1 MYGSGFFLSR
11 VENHLAKKPIR
22 FTKRQQ
28 EDKSVNTTEDNSNAT
43 TTTTAA
49 ATPAST
55 TVPDILKND
64 VVEFSPD
71 HAFYIN
77 PLLSSGHTQ
86 TAYSALN
93 KFDKVHQVH
102 YKREIL
108 TIQDTIYT
116 LPTGEKLK
124 YDQWKGQSTIA
135 IDYALNSNRFQHDPN
150 HLQYKPSHQGD
161 KLPPRTEFKDPQ
173 QELIKNSDDKPLVI
187 ALHGLSGGSYEAYI
201 RAVMEKA
208 VDDPYNFDAIVL
220 NSRGCAWHT
229 ITSPQLYNGLWTN
242 DLRYFINEYVTKK
255 WPNKRIYLM
264 GFSLGGAILANY
276 LGQEADAVSPQIKG
290 AAMFGTPWDFP
301 DGAYHLRDSIVG
313 NKVYSPT
320 MCQNLLKLLTR
331 QSDLMSGS
339 HDIIKQYKEDPTK
352 FQLKFLKDFDDYFTS
367 RLFGLNS
374 ANEYYRLASPIQRLM
389 KIRVPTL
396 IVSSKDDPVTGS
408 RSLPYSETE
417 LNPYV
422 TMVTTTIGG
431 HLGWFTW
438 NGGRWYTSPI
448 CQFFDELDKW
458 NVDESSID
466 ENVDLPFDISHSW
479 KYDRL
484 VDNMLVE

>member
-11 VENHLAKKPIR
+11 VDNHVARKPIK

-28 EDKSVNTTEDNSNAT
+28 QQEEESDA
-43 TTTTAA
+43 
-49 ATPAST
+49 T
-55 TVPDILKND
+55 TVPEMLKNA
-64 VVEFSPD
+64 VTEFSPG

-86 TAYSALN
+86 TAYSAMN
-93 KFDKVHQVH
+93 KFENAHHVH

-108 TIQDTIYT
+108 TVENKPYT

-124 YDQWKGQSTIA
+124 YDQWEGQSTFA
-135 IDYALNSNRFQHDPN
+135 IDYAFSPSKFQHDPD
-150 HLQYKPSHQGD
+150 HLQYKPSHQSD
-161 KLPPRTEFKDPQ
+161 KMPPRTEFKNPE
-173 QELIKNSDDKPLVI
+173 QEFIKDSDDKPLVI
-187 ALHGLSGGSYEAYI
+187 ALHGLSGGSYEAYV
-201 RAVMEKA
+201 RAVLEK
-208 VDDPYNFDAIVL
+208 VIDEPYNYDAIVL

-242 DLRYFINEYVTKK
+242 DLRYLINEFVTKK

-264 GFSLGGAILANY
+264 GFSLGGAIIANY
-276 LGQEADAVSPQIKG
+276 LGQEGDAIPKQIKG
-290 AAMFGTPWDFP
+290 SALFGTPWDFP
-301 DGAYHLRDSIVG
+301 DSANHLRDGIIG
-313 NKVYSPT
+313 HQVYSPQ
-320 MCQNLLKLLTR
+320 MCQNLLKLLKR
-331 QSDLMSGS
+331 QSELMSQS
-339 HDIIKQYKEDPTK
+339 HDVVKKYKEDPTK
-352 FQLKFLKDFDDYFTS
+352 FQLKFLSDFDNYFTS

-374 ANEYYRLASPIQRLM
+374 ASEYYRLASPVQRLM
-389 KIRVPTL
+389 KVRVPTL
-396 IVSSKDDPVTGS
+396 IISSLDDPITGS
-408 RSLPYSETE
+408 RSLPFSETG

-448 CQFFDELDKW
+448 CQFIQELDKW
-458 NVDESSID
+458 DVDESSID
-466 ENVDLPFDISHSW
+466 KDVDLPMDISRSW